1 MALTGNLTADQAAV
15 KYDFPECYARIMVV
29 TATKDEARII
39 MNFYADSSARA
50 QEAAPVLQKE
60 YQTTPLD
67 GAAWPAGY
75 TYLKT
80 LPEFANWS
88 DV

>member
-1 MALTGNLTADQAAV
+1 MALTGNLTAEQAAV
-15 KYDFPECYARIMVV
+15 KYDFPNCYARIMIV
-29 TATKDEARII
+29 TTTKDEARII

-60 YQTTPLD
+60 YVTLPLD

-80 LPEFANWS
+80 LPEFIGWS
-88 DV
+88 DA